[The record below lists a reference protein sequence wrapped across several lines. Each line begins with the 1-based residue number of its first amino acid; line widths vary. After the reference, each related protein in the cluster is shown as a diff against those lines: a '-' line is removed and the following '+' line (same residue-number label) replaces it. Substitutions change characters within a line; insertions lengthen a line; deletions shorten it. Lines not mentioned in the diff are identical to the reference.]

1 MEYSLWIHIFFPHGQ
16 PGLQEAWGWGRWDEM
31 LSSKP
36 FLTRMSFHKKHS
48 QAIFSQTNAAL
59 PMLDLDVFPQKKL
72 TLHVFSQT
80 NAWPE
85 YLSTDV
91 ALQFPHGQK
100 VPKEPGNEERKWDE
114 SKLQIWPSLRG
125 PLVEILSLD
134 FVDILYNHLFLL
146 SSVWANCKN
155 WRVLP
160 EIPLLNLPSFS
171 FFLPSWNK
179 WRFCICAS
187 H

>member
-16 PGLQEAWGWGRWDEM
+16 SGLQEAWGWGRWDEM

-36 FLTRMSFHKKHS
+36 FLTWMSFHRKHS
-48 QAIFSQTNAAL
+48 QAIFFSNQC
-59 PMLDLDVFPQKKL
+59 L
-72 TLHVFSQT
+72 T
-80 NAWPE
+80 WIE

-100 VPKEPGNEERKWDE
+100 VPKEPGNDERKWDE

-146 SSVWANCKN
+146 SSVWENCKN

>member
-1 MEYSLWIHIFFPHGQ
+1 
-16 PGLQEAWGWGRWDEM
+16 
-31 LSSKP
+31 
-36 FLTRMSFHKKHS
+36 
-48 QAIFSQTNAAL
+48 
-59 PMLDLDVFPQKKL
+59 MLDLDVFQQKKL

-100 VPKEPGNEERKWDE
+100 VPKEPGNDERKWDE

-125 PLVEILSLD
+125 PLVKIRFLD
-134 FVDILYNHLFLL
+134 FVEILYNHLFLL
-146 SSVWANCKN
+146 SSVWENSKN

-179 WRFCICAS
+179 WRFCIYLCVSLDRKTSADARIREDS
-187 H
+187 ERN